1 MLDTAPSFNI
11 PCLKF
16 VEAGIFVKMGS
27 EVKHVKSSA
36 ARPSRSFLL
45 EEKIPVPEGGEFI
58 KYVHNASAVT
68 ALFLCACQHLQYDK
82 TQGVAFVSDFQG
94 CGELLTDAQIMTS
107 P

>member
-1 MLDTAPSFNI
+1 MQ
-11 PCLKF
+11 
-16 VEAGIFVKMGS
+16 AGIFVKMGS

-36 ARPSRSFLL
+36 AGPSRSFLL
-45 EEKIPVPEGGEFI
+45 EEKIPVPSGGEFI
-58 KYVHNASAVT
+58 KYVHNASAVPSLGPDDPEYDT